1 MTRASHNAALRVAPA
16 WRQKQAND
24 GRATNVRQRTSTE
37 VPDGRDSGFTLL
49 ELLVVIAILGLL
61 TALVVPKLFSV
72 LSSQKTKL
80 ATQQIDNIGGALDLY
95 KLDAG
100 SYPTTEQ
107 GLSALV
113 TKPNDVD
120 AWSGPYI
127 KTTGVPADPWNHPW
141 SYANP
146 SARPGHDYDLCS
158 AGANGTATSTAQPGQ
173 EGAICNP

>member
-1 MTRASHNAALRVAPA
+1 
-16 WRQKQAND
+16 
-24 GRATNVRQRTSTE
+24 VRQRTSTE
-37 VPDGRDSGFTLL
+37 FHPGRNAGSDAGFTLL

-61 TALVVPKLFSV
+61 TALVVPKLFNV

-113 TKPNDVD
+113 TKPNDVE

-127 KTTGVPADPWNHPW
+127 KTTGVPADPWNHPFT
-141 SYANP
+141 YANP
-146 SARPGHDYDLCS
+146 SGRGMITTFARRARTGP
-158 AGANGTATSTAQPGQ
+158 QPRPHSRGRRGLFVIRK
-173 EGAICNP
+173 EGSSSF